1 MKCTSILIVASMA
14 LFTPAVTQAQVA
26 GSSVLGVEASEL
38 RDITLGWSAKRQVLG
53 EPVFNDK
60 NERIGTIDD
69 IVIAPNKAISYAII
83 GAGGFLALGAH
94 DVAIPVNQLKLVD
107 GKLVLP
113 GATKDA
119 LMKMPRF
126 EYAQRR

>member
-1 MKCTSILIVASMA
+1 MKSTSILVLASMA

-26 GSSVLGVEASEL
+26 GSSVLGVEATEL

-53 EPVFNDK
+53 EPIFNDR
-60 NERIGTIDD
+60 NERIGTVDD
-69 IVIAPNKAISYAII
+69 IVIAPNRAVSYAII
-83 GAGGFLALGAH
+83 GAGGFLALGVH
-94 DVAIPVNQLKLVD
+94 DVAIRVSQLKLVD

-113 GATKDA
+113 GATKEA
-119 LMKMPRF
+119 LMNMPRF